1 MKKVTLREITKENF
15 LECINL
21 KVSKEQENF
30 VAPNVHSIAQS
41 KVNTLLTPL
50 AIYDDNIRGH
60 EPGPDDHMIGFVMYQ
75 IMDGVGFIMR
85 LMVDQ
90 RFQGLGYGMAAMIEI
105 LRRLKMMPEIEY
117 IGVSVTKGN
126 DIVEKFYRNLGFID
140 GDKIDEREIYLKLE

>member
-1 MKKVTLREITKENF
+1 
-15 LECINL
+15 
-21 KVSKEQENF
+21 
-30 VAPNVHSIAQS
+30 
-41 KVNTLLTPL
+41 
-50 AIYDDNIRGH
+50 
-60 EPGPDDHMIGFVMYQ
+60 MYQ

-90 RFQGLGYGMAAMIEI
+90 RFQGLGYGKATMIEI

-140 GDKIDEREIYLKLE
+140 GDKIDEREIYLKLDWDPK